1 MNIIDIK
8 KLTYAYELGKPV
20 LNDLNM
26 AVEKGSVT
34 AILGG
39 NGAGKSTLF
48 LNINGVLKPDSGSIL
63 IDGVRCDYSKKSLRE
78 LRKKIGLVFQDP
90 NDQLFASIVKKDVA
104 FGVLNLGISN
114 DEADRRAKDAMV
126 RTGIAHLADTPVH
139 FLSFGQKKR
148 AAIAG
153 VLAMEPEVIIL
164 DEPTAGLDP
173 KGVSEILHLLKE
185 IKDTR
190 GITVIIATHDMEIVP
205 LYCDYAYVM
214 DGGSVITHGKPD
226 DIFGQADLLREH
238 CLRLPRI
245 SHLME
250 ILGKFDKLD
259 VGSKVSTIS
268 SARKAVKRLVGYEP
282 K

>member
-8 KLTYAYELGKPV
+8 NLSFAYEPGKPV

-26 AVEKGSVT
+26 NVERGSVT
-34 AILGG
+34 AVLGG

-48 LNINGVLKPDSGSIL
+48 LNINGVLKPDSGSIS
-63 IDGVRCDYSKKSLRE
+63 IDGVCCDYSKKSVRE
-78 LRKKIGLVFQDP
+78 LRRKIGLVFQDP

-104 FGVLNLGISN
+104 FGVLNLGISK
-114 DEADRRAKDAMV
+114 DEADRRAADAMK

-185 IKDTR
+185 IKDSH

-214 DGGSVITHGKPD
+214 DNGAVIMEGKPD

-250 ILGKFDKLD
+250 ILGKFDNMD

-268 SARKAVKRLVGYEP
+268 SARKAVKRLVNHEP